1 MQTRSEPATPR
12 SFGINDDQRRIA
24 SVGLNDL
31 PPNSA
36 KPVSKK
42 GIMRKMKATAQK
54 GAATRVS
61 DDGNER
67 NVQGFLANPNISLR
81 RKISR
86 NGNNNISSDVCIS
99 LLTYFHKG

>member
-1 MQTRSEPATPR
+1 
-12 SFGINDDQRRIA
+12 
-24 SVGLNDL
+24 
-31 PPNSA
+31 
-36 KPVSKK
+36 
-42 GIMRKMKATAQK
+42 MRKMKATAQK

-86 NGNNNISSDVCIS
+86 NGSNNISSDVWIP
-99 LLTYFHKG
+99 LLTYFHKGGANITALISTSIIKVIVITVIAFWALGNSEGLLWVSNRIS